1 MRTGSLGDISQ
12 VFKGLVK
19 LQADKPLS
27 FREKKMLE
35 KARQMLV
42 AEVSVAKN
50 LDEAKA
56 VEMLDK
62 SLAESDL
69 HMPSAY

>member
-1 MRTGSLGDISQ
+1 MRTGSLSDITE
-12 VFKGLVK
+12 VFKGLVR

-56 VEMLDK
+56 VDLLDRP
-62 SLAESDL
+62 LAASDL
-69 HMPSAY
+69 RMPAAY